1 MLIKVLIVL
10 VFIAILVSLTSSL
23 VFLLK
28 DMNVPESKRGLYAL
42 GVRISLAATLLC
54 LIAYGFESGQ
64 LNSTAPWDHFEVPQ
78 HSN

>member
-1 MLIKVLIVL
+1 MLIKVLIVV
-10 VFIAILVSLTSSL
+10 VFIAILASLTSGL

-42 GVRISLAATLLC
+42 GVRITLAATLLC

-64 LNSTAPWDHFEVPQ
+64 LRSTAPWDHLAAPQ
-78 HSN
+78 EH